1 LRPVSERWLDLVIGP
16 WLVDLVMWPMES
28 TSACTIGN
36 IERDPAG
43 REKPKSR
50 IKPNETTRIEVK
62 WRTRMFVNHFLT
74 GCTVGTNDPE
84 RPIFLLRVKGFVDPN
99 G

>member
-1 LRPVSERWLDLVIGP
+1 MLGN
-16 WLVDLVMWPMES
+16 VDLVMWPMES
-28 TSACTIGN
+28 TTSCTIAN
-36 IERDPAG
+36 MKRDPTG

-50 IKPNETTRIEVK
+50 LKPSATTRIEVTWQTK
-62 WRTRMFVNHFLT
+62 TFENEYSK

-84 RPIFLLRVKGFVDPN
+84 RPMFSLRVKGFVDPN